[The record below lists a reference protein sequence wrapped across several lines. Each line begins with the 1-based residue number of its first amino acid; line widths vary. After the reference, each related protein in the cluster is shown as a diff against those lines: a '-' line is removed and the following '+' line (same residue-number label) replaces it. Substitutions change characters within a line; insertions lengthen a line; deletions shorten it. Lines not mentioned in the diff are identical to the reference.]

1 MGDER
6 SVTRSADMAASVAIG
21 CLDDVAA
28 GARPLVIDEA
38 TGALAAAL
46 VERGFAADLWL
57 RRATA
62 QTAGAVWPSGGPFTS
77 AFLRLPK
84 AKDAL
89 DFSLHAAASVVA
101 PGGTLVLFGANDE
114 GVRSVAGHLAA
125 VADPVSTVAA
135 RRHCRVLAGAR
146 KAEIAGLRPNLGQWR
161 NVREIALPGGMR
173 PWVSYP
179 GVFARGGLDPGT
191 ALLLA
196 HLPKLRASARVLD
209 FAAGTGVIA
218 AALLQLAP
226 GVAVDLVEIDA
237 LALAAAAENVPAAR
251 AFSGVGLAAV
261 GDARYD
267 LILSNPPVHEGV
279 ADDSAVLQALIADAP
294 RYLVPGGALQIVVQ
308 RRIQAA
314 TLFEQTF
321 GNVEQI
327 AVNGG
332 FQVLAGRRIS
342 RNGAYI
348 RSRP

>member
-1 MGDER
+1 
-6 SVTRSADMAASVAIG
+6 MAASVAIG
-21 CLDDVAA
+21 CLDEVSA
-28 GARPLVIDEA
+28 GARPLVIDEE

-46 VERGFAADLWL
+46 VERGFAADAWL

-89 DFSLHAAASVVA
+89 DFALHAAASVVV

-161 NVREIALPGGMR
+161 NVREIALPGGKR

-196 HLPKLRASARVLD
+196 HLPKLAPRARVLD
-209 FAAGTGVIA
+209 YAAGTGVVA
-218 AALLQLAP
+218 AGLLQLAP
-226 GVAVDLVEIDA
+226 GVDVDLVEIDA

-251 AFSGVGLAAV
+251 GFPGVALQAA

-267 LILSNPPVHEGV
+267 AILSNPPVHEGV
-279 ADDSAVLQALIADAP
+279 TEELRVLRALAAEAP
-294 RYLVPGGALQIVVQ
+294 RHLVWGAELRIVVQ
-308 RRIQAA
+308 RRIPAAPLLGQA
-314 TLFEQTF
+314 F
-321 GNVEQI
+321 GNVEQV

-332 FQVLAGRRIS
+332 FQVLRAKRV
-342 RNGAYI
+342 
-348 RSRP
+348 